1 MDGNSWLILFLYLY
15 NVVQALWI
23 WDLTLRLSKERWLKE
38 RQERLRNF

>member
-1 MDGNSWLILFLYLY
+1 MDGNSRLILFLYLY

-23 WDLTLRLSKERWLKE
+23 WDLTIRLSKARWLKE